1 MFIEEHFLCEFAI
14 GLGVGA
20 SGKNWYGF
28 QLVFYDLI
36 ETQVLRYSD
45 N

>member
-1 MFIEEHFLCEFAI
+1 MS

-28 QLVFYDLI
+28 ELSFYEAVSTEVSILLKIFIID
-36 ETQVLRYSD
+36 YF
-45 N
+45 